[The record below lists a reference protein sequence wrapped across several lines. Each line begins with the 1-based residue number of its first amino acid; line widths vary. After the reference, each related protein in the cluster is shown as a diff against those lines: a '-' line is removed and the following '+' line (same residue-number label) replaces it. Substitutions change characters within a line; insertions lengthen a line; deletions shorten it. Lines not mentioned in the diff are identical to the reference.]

1 MMVQKIS
8 LKVIKTSYGKVT
20 KNELLRKYITAENI
34 LHLNVTD
41 VLVSNNKDFF
51 EEDFSYTK

>member
-1 MMVQKIS
+1 MVQKIS